1 LESPVSFMRKLL
13 KLTAKYGW
21 GTTLVV
27 LGAFAVG
34 FTWSSSDE
42 LYSNIRLFDRVAL
55 MVYRSYVEDLDETKM
70 VKAGID
76 GMLTKLDKYTKYLD
90 GPDYLYLRQETDGRI
105 EGIGAYLE
113 IHRDTLT
120 VTSVQEGSPGYKIG
134 IRPGDRILTIDSVQ
148 TTGKAMGEIRT
159 LIQGPIGS
167 NISLRVSRPGD
178 GEFEVTTER
187 AEIQIDPI
195 PYCGM
200 ISDDVG
206 YARLVRFS
214 EDCYESL
221 RKALFD
227 LKRQGMKSL
236 ILDLR
241 GNPGGLL
248 SEAIRVAGAFL
259 PANTAIVETRGR
271 SDSLDGLYVSDGPP
285 IFESGGLAVLVDSET
300 ASAAEIVAGA
310 IQDHDRGVVIGDST
324 YGKGLVQQILQ
335 LTDDSALKITASKY
349 YLPSGRCLQKPG
361 WSDFELTSNDMDD
374 YEDEMFTTV
383 SGRPVFGGGGIV
395 PDIFIDGTDKSEYVA
410 AMRRQS
416 LFFDFATEYLRRS
429 TVKGE
434 FEIDDTIMVEF
445 REFVN
450 LRGFEFEDDDQLAF
464 DDFKNSFSVID
475 DESRQAIDVLDSRLS
490 SRDQWLFDSHYME
503 IARNLKEAVTLQA
516 RGEKSLYRIW
526 TESQPQILEAAD
538 ILADQQEYEAI
549 LAHR

>member
-1 LESPVSFMRKLL
+1 M
-13 KLTAKYGW
+13 
-21 GTTLVV
+21 V

-55 MVYRSYVEDLDETKM
+55 MVYRGYVEDLDETRM

-76 GMLTKLDKYTKYLD
+76 GMLTKLDKYTKYLN
-90 GPDYLYLRQETDGRI
+90 GPDYLYLKQETDGRI
-105 EGIGAYLE
+105 EGIGIYLE

-120 VTSVQEGSPGYKIG
+120 VTSVQEGTPGYRVG
-134 IRPGDRILTIDSVQ
+134 IRPGDRILTIDSVE
-148 TTGKAMGEIRT
+148 TTGKEMREIRS

-167 NISLRVSRPGD
+167 EIALRISRPGD
-178 GEFEVTTER
+178 GEFRVTTER
-187 AEIQIDPI
+187 ARVEIDPI

-221 RKALFD
+221 RKAMFD
-227 LKRQGMKSL
+227 LRRQGMKSL

-259 PANTAIVETRGR
+259 PANTTIVETRGR
-271 SDSLDGLYVSDGPP
+271 DNSLDGVYISDGPP
-285 IFESGGLAVLVDSET
+285 IFESGGLAILVDGET

-310 IQDHDRGVVIGDST
+310 IQDHDRGVVIGDT
-324 YGKGLVQQILQ
+324 TFGKGLVQQVIQ
-335 LTDDSALKITASKY
+335 LDDDSALKITASKY

-361 WSDFELTSNDMDD
+361 WSTFELTSRDVDKP
-374 YEDEMFTTV
+374 EDEMFTTV
-383 SGRPVFGGGGIV
+383 SGRPVMGGGGII
-395 PDIFIDGTDKSEYVA
+395 PDIFIDDSEESEYIA
-410 AMRRQS
+410 AMKRQS
-416 LFFDFATEYLRRS
+416 LFFDFATDYLKQS
-429 TVKGE
+429 AVKGE
-434 FEIDDTIMVEF
+434 FEIDEMIMTRF

-450 LRGFEFEDDDQLAF
+450 DRGFEFVDEDKTAF
-464 DDFKNSFSVID
+464 ESFKRSFSVLD
-475 DESRQAIDVLDSRLS
+475 AESRQAIGVLDSSLS
-490 SRDQWLFDSHYME
+490 SRDHWLFDSHSME
-503 IARNLKEAVTLQA
+503 IAQNLKEAIMLQA
-516 RGEKSLYRIW
+516 QGEKSLYRIW
-526 TESQPQILEAAD
+526 AGSQPQILEAAE
-538 ILADQQEYEAI
+538 ILADQQHYESI